1 MLFTTKYRFRVK
13 SFVIIIAVFMMAQ
26 SCEERSSSKVEE
38 DNMPTQR
45 DVNRSMEDIN
55 RQMALEE
62 DAVIEGFAERRGWQM
77 IKTGTGLRYMIYE
90 SMGEGQAA
98 KDGQV
103 ATVNYKV
110 SLMDGKEVYSSEKDG
125 PRSFKIGQ
133 DNVESGLHEAITYM
147 KLGDKAQVILPS
159 HLAHGLTGDNN
170 KIPPRSTVI
179 YDLELIR
186 LQ

>member
-1 MLFTTKYRFRVK
+1 MLSRIKSHFELKTFTL
-13 SFVIIIAVFMMAQ
+13 IISIFIAVQ
-26 SCEERSSSKVEE
+26 SCQERTPSGSHSL
-38 DNMPTQR
+38 PTQR

-62 DAVIEGFAERRGWQM
+62 DAVIEGYAERRGWDL

-90 SMGEGQAA
+90 SNEAGETAI
-98 KDGQV
+98 DGQIV
-103 ATVNYKV
+103 TLEYKV
-110 SLMDGKEVYSSEKDG
+110 SLMDGAEIYSSDDDG

-133 DNVESGLHEAITYM
+133 DNVESGLHEAMTYL
-147 KLGDKAQVILPS
+147 KLGDKARIILPS

-179 YDLELIR
+179 YDVELIGLR
-186 LQ
+186 